1 MMQKILS
8 VAGPTA
14 SGKTGLSIALAKKWN
29 GEVVSCD
36 SMQIYKGMV
45 IGTAAPTAEE
55 MDGVPHHLIGICSPD
70 DTFSAADWTELA
82 RQCIDNISVRGKLP
96 ILCGGTGLYLDS
108 LTKISRFNE
117 NTGDSAVREELQ
129 RIANTQGNLALHRI
143 LADIDPEAAQSIH
156 PNNVKR
162 VIRAIEIY
170 RVTGLTKTETDKQQT
185 SVESPYREFRLIL
198 TYQNRDVLYDRI
210 DRRVGLML
218 DAGLVEE
225 ARALYESN
233 SQTGTA
239 GQAIGYKE
247 LFPYFQGLC
256 TLEEAADQ
264 IRQSSRRYAKRQIT
278 WFKRGNGYPLIM
290 DRADGSLRSLDEI
303 MEEIEQAMTDAA
315 FLD

>member
-1 MMQKILS
+1 MQKILS

-36 SMQIYKGMV
+36 SMQIYKGMA

-55 MDGVPHHLIGICSPD
+55 MDGIPHHLIGICSPD
-70 DTFSAADWTELA
+70 DTFSAAEWTALA
-82 RQCIDNISVRGKLP
+82 RQCIDAISARGKLP

-108 LTKISRFNE
+108 LTKISQFSE
-117 NTGDSAVREELQ
+117 NTGDSSVREELQ
-129 RIANTQGNLALHRI
+129 QIAEVQGAEVLHKM
-143 LADIDPEAAQSIH
+143 LSEIDPEAAEAIH

-170 RVTGLTKTETDKQQT
+170 RVTGMTKTETDKLQT
-185 SVESPYREFRLIL
+185 AGNSLYREFRLIL
-198 TYQNRDVLYDRI
+198 TYQNRDVLYERI

-218 DAGLVEE
+218 DAGLLEE
-225 ARALYESN
+225 AKALYDSC

-239 GQAIGYKE
+239 RQAIGYKE
-247 LFPYFQGLC
+247 LLPYFQGLC
-256 TLEEAADQ
+256 SLEEAADQ

-278 WFKRGNGYPLIM
+278 WFKRGSGYPLVM
-290 DRADGSLRSLDEI
+290 DNADGSMRSLSELLD
-303 MEEIEQAMTDAA
+303 EIEQAAKEAD
-315 FLD
+315 F